1 MYGMK
6 ETTGKYN
13 ATLLSVTHP
22 SNNRH
27 AHRSYGIF
35 DLEIDFCMNAD
46 DNEFSQRAPPDHE
59 LRFVQ
64 SGTQTCTDVLSWMN
78 LNRSKLMLNA
88 DKTEVIAVGTSSC
101 LGMVDKN
108 SVNFGGVAISP

>member
-1 MYGMK
+1 MYEMK

-13 ATLLSVTHP
+13 ATLLSMTHP
-22 SNNRH
+22 SNNHH
-27 AHRSYGIF
+27 AHIAYVIF

-59 LRFVQ
+59 FRFVQ

-78 LNRSKLMLNA
+78 LNSSKLMLNA
-88 DKTEVIAVGTSSC
+88 DKT
-101 LGMVDKN
+101 
-108 SVNFGGVAISP
+108 